1 MLLLQLSSHTEN
13 SLSTYKGWRGRGD
26 AQQRDESQRRKDPK
40 IRRMNEGG
48 GVGGGGGGGGAKATA
63 NGVNF
68 LANEVSCSS
77 LLLGKRAVL
86 YTRTEEEVRQ

>member
-1 MLLLQLSSHTEN
+1 M
-13 SLSTYKGWRGRGD
+13 R
-26 AQQRDESQRRKDPK
+26 
-40 IRRMNEGG
+40 EGAWG
-48 GVGGGGGGGGAKATA
+48 GGGGGGGGGAKATA